1 MVLWEFFKRY
11 WLIYLLGI
19 ALLIATDLLS
29 LLIPRAVGQAVD
41 SIGTGDGTVTEALW
55 ILAGVSVSMAV
66 LRFLYRECIMGTTR
80 RLEYFLR
87 NKIFQHALHLPMSVY
102 DEVGPGKIM
111 ALSVNDVTSIRVA
124 VGLGIMLLVDAGVMG
139 VASFLVMFRSIDQ
152 TLTLWSVAPLPL
164 VFIMTAVLGRMV
176 HNRFRTVQEKFSAL
190 TEFSQELFGGVK
202 VVKAFGSEKTMTERF
217 RDVNQENMAANMSL
231 ARIQAIY
238 SPVTHVAPLMCYA
251 VALWLGGNLIIEG
264 KISIG
269 GLAAFTGYLGLI
281 IWPVMGLGYL
291 INTVQRGSASLIR
304 INEFLSMRPYEII
317 TDMQVEAPIAGPLGD
332 IEIRNLTF
340 QYPLSAGP
348 SLKELSLLIP
358 DGSTVGIVGRTGSG
372 KTTLLRILLRLYPF
386 EDGKVFIGGVDINS
400 IEFVRLRSFIG
411 YVPQDAA
418 LFSATIAENIAF
430 GQPYTRSQVQQA
442 AESAVVREDID
453 AKPEGFGAV
462 LGEKGTRLSG
472 GQRQRV
478 AVARALIRKPSL
490 LLLDDVFSALD
501 YGTQAEL
508 VDNLRAV
515 ETGRTTL
522 IVSQRVAAVKHAKFI
537 IVMDGGRIAEQGS
550 HDELIAARHLYY
562 RLYEQQ
568 LAAGD
573 LA

>member
-11 WLIYLLGI
+11 WPIYLLGI
-19 ALLIATDLLS
+19 ALLIVTDLLS

-41 SIGTGDGTVTEALW
+41 SIGTGDAIVTDALW
-55 ILAGVSVSMAV
+55 ILAGVAVSMAV

-87 NKIFQHALHLPMSVY
+87 NKIFHHALHLPMSVY
-102 DEVGPGKIM
+102 DEAGPGKIM

-139 VASFLVMFRSIDQ
+139 VMSFLVMFRSIDP

-164 VFIMTAVLGRMV
+164 VFLATAVLGRMV
-176 HNRFRTVQEKFSAL
+176 HKRFRKVQEKFSAI

-202 VVKAFGSEKTMTERF
+202 VVKAFGAEKTMSERF
-217 RDVNQENMAANMSL
+217 RTVNQENMAANISL
-231 ARIQAIY
+231 ARVQAIY
-238 SPVTHVAPLMCYA
+238 TPATHVAPLMCYA

-264 KISIG
+264 KISVG

-291 INTVQRGSASLIR
+291 VNTVQRGSASLIR
-304 INEFLSMRPYEII
+304 INEFLSIRPYEIA
-317 TDMQVEAPIAGPLGD
+317 TDMKGEESLAVPLGD
-332 IEIRNLTF
+332 IEFRNLTF

-348 SLKELSLLIP
+348 SLKDVTLLIP

-372 KTTLLRILLRLYPF
+372 KTTLLRVLLRLYPF
-386 EDGKVFIGGVDINS
+386 EDGKIFIGGVDINC
-400 IEFVRLRSFIG
+400 IEFVHLRSFIG

-418 LFSATIAENIAF
+418 LFSATIAENISF
-430 GQPYTRSQVQQA
+430 GQSYNRNQVQQA
-442 AESAVVREDID
+442 ARSAVVREDID
-453 AKPEGFGAV
+453 AKTEGFGAV
-462 LGEKGTRLSG
+462 LGEKGSRLSG

-478 AVARALIRKPSL
+478 AVARALIRQPSL

-501 YGTQAEL
+501 YRTQAEL
-508 VDNLRAV
+508 VENLRAV

-522 IVSQRVAAVKHAKFI
+522 IVSQRVAAVKHANFI
-537 IVMDGGRIAEQGS
+537 IVMDGGQIAEQGT
-550 HDELIAARHLYY
+550 HDELIAAHHLYY

-573 LA
+573 FS